1 MNRMQFQ
8 RESQTILVC
17 MCSHRKRIMMILPQT
32 LVLCLLDWEK
42 ARFHSGG
49 NSNCELVIKSDL
61 RVQEPKG
68 GEVIRVLLRP
78 SVLADLSFEEI
89 KGTFE
94 QLPEAVSLFALART
108 ADGTRAR
115 YSRLYRTL
123 ASKVPALKEIVAEME
138 RGGVFKD
145 VRS

>member
-1 MNRMQFQ
+1 MQFN
-8 RESQTILVC
+8 TGTTAPFIIKC
-17 MCSHRKRIMMILPQT
+17 G
-32 LVLCLLDWEK
+32 
-42 ARFHSGG
+42 A

-68 GEVIRVLLRP
+68 GEVIRVLPRP
-78 SVLADLSFEEI
+78 SVLADLNFEDI

-94 QLPEAVSLFALART
+94 QLPEAVSLLALART

-145 VRS
+145 VRT